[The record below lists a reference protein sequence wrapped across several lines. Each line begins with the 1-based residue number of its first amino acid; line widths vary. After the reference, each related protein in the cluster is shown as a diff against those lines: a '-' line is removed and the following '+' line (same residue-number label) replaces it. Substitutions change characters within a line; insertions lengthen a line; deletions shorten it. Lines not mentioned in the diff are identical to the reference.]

1 MKKVVITAASNM
13 SEETYRRICD
23 GFSQKIGQ
31 AEFVRMTDDGIIG
44 GFIAEIDGEI
54 YDMSIASQLDR
65 MQREITG
72 NGGVGNAGNTNRG
85 NRRIS

>member
-1 MKKVVITAASNM
+1 
-13 SEETYRRICD
+13 
-23 GFSQKIGQ
+23 
-31 AEFVRMTDDGIIG
+31 MTDDGIIG